1 MYAEYHLYEAL
12 LGNIA
17 EAEGNVYLARRLQT
31 NAKLRL
37 INMSDEELWRLAAI
51 TSYPSGQSIIETY
64 LRYRRGIEELK
75 ITSGEWMKDL
85 EHISITDGSGVK

>member
-17 EAEGNVYLARRLQT
+17 EAEGNVYLARRISAET
-31 NAKLRL
+31 KLRL
-37 INMSDEELWRLAAI
+37 IHMSDEELWRLAAI
-51 TSYPSGQSIIETY
+51 TSYPSGQSIVETY

-75 ITSGEWMKDL
+75 VTSNDWMKDVG
-85 EHISITDGSGVK
+85 HISVIDGRG